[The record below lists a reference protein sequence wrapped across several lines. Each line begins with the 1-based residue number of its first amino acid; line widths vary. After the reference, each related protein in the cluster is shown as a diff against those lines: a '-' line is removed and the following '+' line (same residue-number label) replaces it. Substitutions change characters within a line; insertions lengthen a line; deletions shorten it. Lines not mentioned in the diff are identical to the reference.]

1 MTNSVHLPV
10 FDDPNPPNLVSKS
23 PIFAAQVA
31 ITSSSKSPAKVAH
44 NIRSPSTYRSWIFI
58 HKKNCNYP
66 RVVVFIHTEIMSQL
80 VTRWPGKWSACAP
93 RRFTNG
99 LRLDKKKPVA
109 TTAAV
114 TLHVYFDCEYVMY
127 NNCVFLFNEWKLQK
141 TAYDI
146 WMLVSIRYDI
156 SHLANFND
164 VDWNNDVYNARVLCL
179 SVCMCVWMDGWMDRC
194 MDAFV
199 YPCMHV
205 CMCACVHVCMY
216 ARMHVCTYACMHVCM
231 YACMHI
237 CMYAYMYVWYY
248 VCMYGW
254 MDGCMDVLDRWMY
267 VCMYVCMYACMHVCM
282 HACMYVCKCI
292 CNQLYDI

>member
-1 MTNSVHLPV
+1 MTRKV
-10 FDDPNPPNLVSKS
+10 VSLRPS
-23 PIFAAQVA
+23 PFYQWL
-31 ITSSSKSPAKVAH
+31 TSG
-44 NIRSPSTYRSWIFI
+44 
-58 HKKNCNYP
+58 
-66 RVVVFIHTEIMSQL
+66 Q
-80 VTRWPGKWSACAP
+80 
-93 RRFTNG
+93 
-99 LRLDKKKPVA
+99 KKPVA

-141 TAYDI
+141 TAYDDI

-248 VCMYGW
+248 VCMDGW
-254 MDGCMDVLDRWMY
+254 MDVWMY
-267 VCMYVCMYACMHVCM
+267 WIDECMYACMYVCMYACMY
-282 HACMYVCKCI
+282 ACMYVCM
-292 CNQLYDI
+292 QMYL